1 MMGLARVLIFDTS
14 SRLDT
19 VGGAQRVAANL
30 FYELRK
36 RGLETFYLG
45 YRTDYLN
52 HAEKNVMFLKPSK
65 QRELKKFFEKHKVDK
80 VIESKIVRIGYYT
93 IYSLRGINT
102 VDMVPFL
109 KKIAPDVILASSI
122 TDYVILKKVRRF
134 VPDAKIIY
142 VDHANASG
150 TYNGAFDY
158 NIMHLTFG
166 TGRFVG
172 LAKARKRFFE
182 FFDGIIALNIPQYE
196 AIKQYNK
203 NVTIIHSSSLL
214 EGKKP
219 TEAEISSFKKRMG
232 LAGKRIVLYLGR
244 LSEAQKNVS
253 ALIKAFQEI
262 DDESM
267 RLLIVG
273 DGKSRQL
280 YEEMASKDRRI
291 ILAGRVPEDMLPL
304 YYSIADLYVLPSIW
318 ESFNATFIEAATF
331 GAPLLLSENAINKDI
346 EERFGRKL
354 MLFNPNDIEELR
366 NKITAVL
373 NDKALRNQLLELSK
387 DIAKEYSKKAQ
398 MDAYA
403 NAIKKF
409 YKDGTF

>member
-1 MMGLARVLIFDTS
+1 FPARPI
-14 SRLDT
+14 
-19 VGGAQRVAANL
+19 L

-166 TGRFVG
+166 TF
-172 LAKARKRFFE
+172 
-182 FFDGIIALNIPQYE
+182 
-196 AIKQYNK
+196 
-203 NVTIIHSSSLL
+203 
-214 EGKKP
+214 
-219 TEAEISSFKKRMG
+219 
-232 LAGKRIVLYLGR
+232 
-244 LSEAQKNVS
+244 LS
-253 ALIKAFQEI
+253 
-262 DDESM
+262 
-267 RLLIVG
+267 
-273 DGKSRQL
+273 
-280 YEEMASKDRRI
+280 
-291 ILAGRVPEDMLPL
+291 
-304 YYSIADLYVLPSIW
+304 
-318 ESFNATFIEAATF
+318 
-331 GAPLLLSENAINKDI
+331 
-346 EERFGRKL
+346 
-354 MLFNPNDIEELR
+354 
-366 NKITAVL
+366 
-373 NDKALRNQLLELSK
+373 
-387 DIAKEYSKKAQ
+387 
-398 MDAYA
+398 
-403 NAIKKF
+403 
-409 YKDGTF
+409 